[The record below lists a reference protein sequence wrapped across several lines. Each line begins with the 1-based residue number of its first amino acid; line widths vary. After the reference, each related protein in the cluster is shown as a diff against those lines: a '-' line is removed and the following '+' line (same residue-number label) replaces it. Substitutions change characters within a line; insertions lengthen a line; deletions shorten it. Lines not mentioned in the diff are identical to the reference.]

1 MRFEDTYTVY
11 IYTKSDDKPLDSR
24 GFALNLQTNPTETL
38 VGQQPSKRLCQV
50 TTNSRRKKALLK
62 GPRYRPKE
70 MTDGNK
76 KSKTSKIYMYI
87 YIYAFT
93 YMYEV

>member
-1 MRFEDTYTVY
+1 M
-11 IYTKSDDKPLDSR
+11 YTKSDDKPLDSR

-38 VGQQPSKRLCQV
+38 VGQQPSKRSCQV

-62 GPRYRPKE
+62 GPRYRRKE

-76 KSKTSKIYMYI
+76 KRKTSKIYI

-93 YMYEV
+93 YMYVM